1 MADAG
6 TEVGKISIKVT
17 PDTSDF
23 RRDLK
28 RDLDRLEKTLQADVD
43 VVPDT
48 TGFRQRVKAETA
60 GLKADVDL
68 NVKRGVLQRL
78 QDLLSNIKA
87 PSFGSGINP
96 AGYGAIFAG
105 ILAVTAPLMSLLTTS
120 LLALPGLIAAVAT
133 PVGALMLGL
142 DGLKAAA
149 ARLAVPF
156 EGLKA
161 TMSKFTEEQFSPV
174 FDKLGEV
181 FPTLARSLPTVTRGM
196 ADLAQSFVDS
206 VTSSGGMAKIEATI
220 DNIGAAL
227 SKAAPGIGSFTD
239 GLLSLAKSFSEKL
252 PNLSDWFNGAGK
264 SFSEW
269 IERITADGT
278 LSKAFDGLGGTLKT
292 IAEALG
298 SMASEGLKFM
308 QDPSKIQDFNTALK
322 NVGDLLSNIVT
333 LSNELNNGKL
343 FTTALPSFDLEK
355 IKQDLTAPFTS
366 ADAPWRDYAASV
378 SDAFNTVKAT
388 VTNAMG
394 AVAAAV
400 SSVGSQ
406 IAGAWD
412 GVVAAAQSA
421 WNTVVSTV
429 TGAIASAVSAVV
441 SGGGQILAEVGS
453 WPGRIAGA
461 VSNMGSILV
470 GAGKALMDGLL
481 SGIKSGLQ
489 SVLDFAS
496 SIADKIAA
504 VKGPLPYD
512 FRVLQ
517 PAGEAMMHGLDEGL
531 RKGFTSV
538 LDRASN
544 MADELAGAL
553 GPVDV
558 GAKVSTD
565 WESKAMEPLSMASDF
580 VTANA
585 KQFASD
591 IGIGGNGAISQA
603 LQQGANFAKQFVFNV
618 GSLDEAI
625 AVKNNQIN
633 KDALQ
638 YTRR

>member
-6 TEVGKISIKVT
+6 IEVGKISIKVS
-17 PDTSDF
+17 PDTGDF

-28 RDLDRLEKTLQADVD
+28 RDLDRLEKSLQADVD

-220 DNIGAAL
+220 GNIGAAL

-239 GLLSLAKSFSEKL
+239 GLLSLAKSFSEL

-322 NVGDLLSNIVT
+322 NIGDTLSSIVT

-343 FTTALPSFDLEK
+343 FTTSLPSFDLEK
-355 IKQDLTAPFTS
+355 IKQDLAAPFTS
-366 ADAPWRDYAASV
+366 ADAPWRDYAASI
-378 SDAFNTVKAT
+378 SEAFNSVKAT
-388 VTNAMG
+388 VASAMG
-394 AVAAAV
+394 AVASAV

-412 GVVAAAQSA
+412 GVVASAQLA

-461 VSNMGSILV
+461 VSNMGGILV

-512 FRVLQ
+512 LRVLQ

-565 WESKAMEPLSMASDF
+565 WESKAKEPLSIAEDF
-580 VTANA
+580 ITANA
-585 KQFASD
+585 KQFAGD
-591 IGIGGNGAISQA
+591 LGIGGDGAISQA
-603 LQQGANFAKQFVFNV
+603 LQQGLQFGKQFIFNV